1 MIKIASYTGFTTTT
15 SSVFLPTIWS
25 REVVRATE
33 NALVAA
39 GLVKRYDYLVQ
50 GRGQTIDIPNISNA
64 FTARSKT
71 QGQDVTDD
79 AVTET
84 QTQIQINNWFYNSF
98 IIEDIV
104 SVQSI
109 YDLRTEYSNKAGYS
123 IAKKVDTDVMSQYS
137 SWTNTAVGNYGTD
150 IGDATIVAGYESLNL
165 QDMPLEDRALI
176 VHPKQISAIMKLDK
190 FVKADYNG
198 EYQRPTP
205 VKTGPNNRYLW
216 GNIYGIPVYF
226 TNNLPTTAGT
236 PTQYH
241 NMIFHKEAIALALQQ
256 APRLQAAYWLVSLG
270 WRVIVDTVYG
280 VTALRLTGGTEVRS

>member
-1 MIKIASYTGFTTTT
+1 
-15 SSVFLPTIWS
+15 
-25 REVVRATE
+25 
-33 NALVAA
+33 
-39 GLVKRYDYLVQ
+39 
-50 GRGQTIDIPNISNA
+50 
-64 FTARSKT
+64 
-71 QGQDVTDD
+71 
-79 AVTET
+79 
-84 QTQIQINNWFYNSF
+84 
-98 IIEDIV
+98 
-104 SVQSI
+104 
-109 YDLRTEYSNKAGYS
+109 
-123 IAKKVDTDVMSQYS
+123 MSQYS

>member
-1 MIKIASYTGFTTTT
+1 MATYTGFTTTT
-15 SSVFLPTIWS
+15 SGVFLPTVWS

-33 NALVAA
+33 NALVSA

-64 FTARSKT
+64 FTARAKT
-71 QGQDVTDD
+71 QGSDVTDD

-84 QTQIQINNWFYNSF
+84 QTQIQINKWYYNSF

-123 IAKKVDTDVMSQYS
+123 IAKQVDTDVMSNYS
-137 SWTNTAVGNYGTD
+137 SWTNTAVGSYGND
-150 IGDATIVAGYESLNL
+150 IGDATIVSGYESLNL
-165 QDMPLEDRALI
+165 ADMPLEDRAMI

-190 FVKADYNG
+190 FVKADYGG
-198 EYQRPTP
+198 EYQKPTP

-216 GNIYGIPVYF
+216 GNIYGVPVYF
-226 TNNLPTTAGT
+226 TNNLPVTAAT
-236 PTQYH
+236 PNQYH

-280 VTALRLTGGTEVRS
+280 VTALRLNGGTEVRS